1 MQGGPIVRFV
11 RRLVSVSFALPL
23 ALQLAGCAPFLASN
37 KPLAHWDPDYGYR
50 PKNTREQRGMGDV
63 LLILA
68 FSGGGTRASALAY
81 GVLEEL
87 RDTRIADGRMLDEV
101 DSITSVSGGSFTAAY
116 YGLYGDRIFDDFE
129 QRMLKTNL
137 QGALIRGL
145 VNPLNWW
152 KLASGYFD
160 RSEIAVALYDDKVFD
175 HKTFADIQAR
185 PGPLIQINA
194 TDLAAGNFFT
204 FFQPQFDLLCS
215 DLTPFSVARAVTA
228 SSAVPGAFSPI
239 PLRNYAGSCG
249 FQQPPWF
256 GAALASRKTDPRR
269 YRAAKILS
277 GYLDAKQRPY
287 IHLLDGGIADN
298 IGLRVP
304 LQNVM
309 VIGGP
314 AARLEELG
322 GRLHFREILVIVVNS
337 EVHPEE
343 KFSLSSSAPGLAAV
357 MGSISNTQIY
367 SYNFDTI
374 QLMRENI
381 KTWSRSLP
389 PGPDG
394 RPVGASLIQV
404 DFESIED
411 PKERAF
417 FNSIP
422 TALGL
427 PDSTVDRLVA
437 LGHQLLRESPDYQAI
452 VAHLQQPV
460 PVKQPPVKPTRKR

>member
-1 MQGGPIVRFV
+1 VHLAK
-11 RRLVSVSFALPL
+11 RLIGVL
-23 ALQLAGCAPFLASN
+23 AVLQLAGCAQFLASN
-37 KPLAHWDPDYGYR
+37 QPLAHWDPDFGYR
-50 PKNTREQRGMGDV
+50 PKRVAEQHPMGDV
-63 LLILA
+63 ALILA

-87 RDTRIADGRMLDEV
+87 RDTKIAGGRMLDEA
-101 DSITSVSGGSFTAAY
+101 DAITSVSGGSFTSAY

-145 VNPLNWW
+145 INPLNWW

-160 RSEIAVALYDDKVFD
+160 RSEIAVRLYDDKVFD
-175 HKTFADIQAR
+175 HKTFADILAR
-185 PGPLIQINA
+185 PGPMIQINA
-194 TDLAAGNFFT
+194 TDLAAGSFFT
-204 FFQPQFDLLCS
+204 FFQPQFDLICS
-215 DLTPFSVARAVTA
+215 DLTPFLVARAVTA

-249 FQQPPWF
+249 FQLPPWAN
-256 GAALASRKTDPRR
+256 AALASRKTDPRR
-269 YRAAKILS
+269 YRAARILTS
-277 GYLDAKQRPY
+277 YLDAQKRPF

-309 VIGGP
+309 LTGGP
-314 AARLEELG
+314 TARLEQLG
-322 GRLHFREILVIVVNS
+322 QVQRPREIVVIVVNS

-343 KFSLSSSAPGLAAV
+343 KFSLASSAPGLASVFGA
-357 MGSISNTQIY
+357 ISNTQIY

-374 QLMRENI
+374 QLMRESI
-381 KTWSRSLP
+381 VQWAKILS

-394 RPVGASLIQV
+394 KPVGASLIQI
-404 DFESIED
+404 DFESVED
-411 PKERAF
+411 AKERAF

-422 TALGL
+422 TALSL
-427 PDSTVDRLVA
+427 PDETVDRLTA
-437 LGHQLLRESPDYQAI
+437 LGRRLLRESPDYQAI
-452 VAHLQQPV
+452 VAHLQQPI
-460 PVKQPPVKPTRKR
+460 PAEPAEHPRKH